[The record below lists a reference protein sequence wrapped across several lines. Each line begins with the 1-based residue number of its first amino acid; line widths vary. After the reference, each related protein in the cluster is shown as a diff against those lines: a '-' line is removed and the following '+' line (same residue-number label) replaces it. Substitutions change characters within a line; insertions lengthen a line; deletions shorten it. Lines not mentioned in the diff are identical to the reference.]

1 MFSVFKERRR
11 LASIKAERQ
20 REREREREKG
30 TLDTFAEA
38 SLTAGRGG
46 GRSDN
51 TVEIAGSSERRGWRL
66 RMLVVAGAAGGEAA
80 SQVFANV
87 ARSSRGMGV
96 CYGLR

>member
-1 MFSVFKERRR
+1 MKILREPTQIMFSVFKERRR

-46 GRSDN
+46 GAVR
-51 TVEIAGSSERRGWRL
+51 
-66 RMLVVAGAAGGEAA
+66 
-80 SQVFANV
+80 
-87 ARSSRGMGV
+87 
-96 CYGLR
+96 